1 MLSSSVRKPCSGPG
15 AASEVGAGYCTVN
28 SQLLLIQ
35 VKWRLLAG
43 GPENVQFGFDI
54 SMSICPLRSL
64 SLRVDLFP
72 SAYVQL
78 PQHLLRLGKGCLTA
92 EEQEREKPWLVF
104 FPYQKF

>member
-1 MLSSSVRKPCSGPG
+1 MLSSSVRKPRSGLG

-28 SQLLLIQ
+28 SQLLLIK

-54 SMSICPLRSL
+54 SMSICPLHSL
-64 SLRVDLFP
+64 SLGVDLFP

-78 PQHLLRLGKGCLTA
+78 PQHLLCLCKRCLIA
-92 EEQEREKPWLVF
+92 EKQEREKP
-104 FPYQKF
+104 